1 MLLVKR
7 HMVKRIS
14 KFVSFFV
21 CFVFLYLYGFFQ
33 VAVCEKASLL
43 KVLSFLFFSLFSVDL
58 NLINFNI
65 CLYVYHFTMSLFFTH
80 NVLYFWLNF
89 LAIMWQ
95 MLACMSKVFV
105 YFMEIHICYV
115 CKELFIRKWKF
126 LSIFHICSQF
136 CNLPA
141 FMT

>member
-14 KFVSFFV
+14 KFVSFFL
-21 CFVFLYLYGFFQ
+21 CFVFLYSYGFFQ
-33 VAVCEKASLL
+33 VAVCEKASLS
-43 KVLSFLFFSLFSVDL
+43 KVLSFPFSRCSVLIWIWSTLIYACMYITLRCLFSSL
-58 NLINFNI
+58 
-65 CLYVYHFTMSLFFTH
+65 TMS
-80 NVLYFWLNF
+80 YISGWIF

-126 LSIFHICSQF
+126 LSIFHIRSQF
-136 CNLPA
+136 CKLPA